1 MRRAQPSG
9 KKRRLKSAAVRATA
23 ACGGRARV
31 ASPRTRRRSV
41 TRERSYS
48 SYVLVHY
55 FSLVLLTHA
64 VQVLSRDAKTRAASL
79 QSRDSSRRS
88 PYRSL
93 RRRGVEIAGA
103 AAAGRDAGACGL
115 GAAGR
120 GTYRSRAYSVVG
132 RPGTRLV
139 RDARRAPVDASRR
152 ETESPRSRCV
162 CRPRRASDH
171 LSPIGSDRGRGSAHR
186 PPSYRVLSVNTGCPA
201 PLQDEDPRPDL
212 LALGSTVRCYAPTCK
227 NLQTGRHGTELCLA
241 AGP

>member
-64 VQVLSRDAKTRAASL
+64 VQVLSRDRRPERRVCRV
-79 QSRDSSRRS
+79 QSRDSSPPVAVPKS
-88 PYRSL
+88 K
-93 RRRGVEIAGA
+93 RRGVEIAGA

-132 RPGTRLV
+132 RPGTV
-139 RDARRAPVDASRR
+139 SSETQDASTRHTTR
-152 ETESPRSRCV
+152 DRIAPFPVRVPSAPRVRPSKSDRLRSRA
-162 CRPRRASDH
+162 R
-171 LSPIGSDRGRGSAHR
+171 IGSS
-186 PPSYRVLSVNTGCPA
+186 SSVLSRVIC
-201 PLQDEDPRPDL
+201 
-212 LALGSTVRCYAPTCK
+212 
-227 NLQTGRHGTELCLA
+227 
-241 AGP
+241 

>member
-132 RPGTRLV
+132 RPGTV
-139 RDARRAPVDASRR
+139 SSETQDASTRHTTR
-152 ETESPRSRCV
+152 DRIAPFPVRVPSAPRVRPSKSDRLRSRA
-162 CRPRRASDH
+162 R
-171 LSPIGSDRGRGSAHR
+171 IGSS
-186 PPSYRVLSVNTGCPA
+186 SSVLSRVIC
-201 PLQDEDPRPDL
+201 
-212 LALGSTVRCYAPTCK
+212 
-227 NLQTGRHGTELCLA
+227 
-241 AGP
+241 